1 IPKKQKSMHWGFV
14 TVMAA
19 SVSLLLISVF
29 LLYELNSK
37 QKELDGVHA
46 QINRGIPPIESI
58 GGSPFN
64 DDIAANRLDI
74 EREELPGPIPTDKK
88 AKHPPLFYDTNLAEL
103 KNEKGNNRM
112 LI

>member
-1 IPKKQKSMHWGFV
+1 MRFNNIDEIIKKDFQEAEGQNDLFVNLSKVRVWNAIEIPKKQKSMHWGFV
-14 TVMAA
+14 TAMAA

-74 EREELPGPIPTDKK
+74 
-88 AKHPPLFYDTNLAEL
+88 
-103 KNEKGNNRM
+103 
-112 LI
+112 